1 MNLRVLELQKKI
13 RRASC
18 YSVLSGVSSRQILTG
33 RIIYDVPLEGEST
46 KLNPSASPFRL
57 FLFGNSSKLDF
68 LQTKKPS
75 LRAALV
81 LLWEQQDYSHEPSRL
96 RIAKENPPGFA
107 LTVFH
112 FLSIAQTSL
121 AMFRK

>member
-13 RRASC
+13 RLASC

-57 FLFGNSSKLDF
+57 FFVLSGVTGVCSKEYTSD
-68 LQTKKPS
+68 
-75 LRAALV
+75 
-81 LLWEQQDYSHEPSRL
+81 
-96 RIAKENPPGFA
+96 RIIE
-107 LTVFH
+107 H
-112 FLSIAQTSL
+112 FI
-121 AMFRK
+121 